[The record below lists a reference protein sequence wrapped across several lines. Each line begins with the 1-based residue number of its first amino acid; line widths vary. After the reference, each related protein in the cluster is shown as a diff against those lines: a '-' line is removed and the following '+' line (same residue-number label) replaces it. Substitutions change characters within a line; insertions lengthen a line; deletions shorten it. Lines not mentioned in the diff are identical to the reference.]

1 MATLPKAEYVG
12 FTVNQTARVY
22 RLRVSQPDGETRDF
36 MLSIAIRAFL
46 SNRVRYQDAPEICF
60 LKLERELL
68 ASGESDKKIS
78 SSMHIT
84 NEELD
89 EYRASHDKRPLHRR
103 PRPSTKH

>member
-1 MATLPKAEYVG
+1 MATPPKAEYVG

-36 MLSIAIRAFL
+36 TLSIAIRAFL

-68 ASGESDKKIS
+68 ASGDKKMS
-78 SSMHIT
+78 SSMQIT
-84 NEELD
+84 NDELD
-89 EYRASHDKRPLHRR
+89 DYRTSHDKRPLHRR

>member
-1 MATLPKAEYVG
+1 MATTPKSEYVG
-12 FTVNQTARVY
+12 FTVNQTSRVY

-36 MLSIAIRAFL
+36 MLSIANRAFL

-68 ASGESDKKIS
+68 AHGDKKMS
-78 SSMHIT
+78 SSMQIT

-89 EYRASHDKRPLHRR
+89 EYRKAHDKRPLHRR
-103 PRPSTKH
+103 SRSTTKH